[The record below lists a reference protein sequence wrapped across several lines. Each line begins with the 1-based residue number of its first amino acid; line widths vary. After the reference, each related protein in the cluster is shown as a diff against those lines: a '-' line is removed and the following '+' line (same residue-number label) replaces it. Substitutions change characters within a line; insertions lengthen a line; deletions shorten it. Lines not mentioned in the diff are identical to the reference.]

1 MCRIKPEARGFPE
14 YKDPLQILF
23 PVIYLAG
30 ITEKMGCI
38 IMNVVTVVKSEGDNR
53 KQEDT
58 TYKHILKTKPN
69 PKPNLDSSGY
79 QKGVSLDF

>member
-1 MCRIKPEARGFPE
+1 M
-14 YKDPLQILF
+14 LQTQN
-23 PVIYLAG
+23 A
-30 ITEKMGCI
+30 
-38 IMNVVTVVKSEGDNR
+38 TVVKSEGDNR